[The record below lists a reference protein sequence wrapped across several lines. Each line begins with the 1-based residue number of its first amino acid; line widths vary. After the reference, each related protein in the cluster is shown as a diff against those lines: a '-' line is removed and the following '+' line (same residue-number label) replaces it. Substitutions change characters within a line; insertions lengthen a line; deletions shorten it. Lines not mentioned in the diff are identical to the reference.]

1 MTALVALIAVPVA
14 FLAFVAVGFLAGAL
28 ILVAILVALVA
39 ASVVVG
45 MIIGDAVVSIGT
57 GRRRTPRVAYWSAP

>member
-14 FLAFVAVGFLAGAL
+14 ILAFVAVGFVTGAL
-28 ILVAILVALVA
+28 ILVGILVALVA

-45 MIIGDAVVSIGT
+45 TIIGDAVGSIGT
-57 GRRRTPRVAYWSAP
+57 GRRRAPKVAYWSAR